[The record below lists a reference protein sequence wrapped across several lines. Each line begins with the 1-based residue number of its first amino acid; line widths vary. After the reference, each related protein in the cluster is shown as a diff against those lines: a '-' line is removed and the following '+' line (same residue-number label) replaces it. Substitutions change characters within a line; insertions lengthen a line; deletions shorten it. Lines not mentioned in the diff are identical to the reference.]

1 MSILGAFLV
10 IIGTLLRNRSS
21 LALENLALRQQL
33 AILHRKAKRPRLTMA
48 DRVFWVTLSAI
59 WRECLDHLIIL
70 SENHLRRILTEYVR
84 YYNTS
89 RAHMALDGNSP
100 VPRQVDP
107 PSSGEV
113 IAEPVLGGLHHR
125 YRRAA

>member
-10 IIGTLLRNRSS
+10 IIRTLLRNRSS

-59 WRECLDHLIIL
+59 WRGWRSALLVVRPETVI
-70 SENHLRRILTEYVR
+70 RR
-84 YYNTS
+84 
-89 RAHMALDGNSP
+89 
-100 VPRQVDP
+100 
-107 PSSGEV
+107 
-113 IAEPVLGGLHHR
+113 
-125 YRRAA
+125 